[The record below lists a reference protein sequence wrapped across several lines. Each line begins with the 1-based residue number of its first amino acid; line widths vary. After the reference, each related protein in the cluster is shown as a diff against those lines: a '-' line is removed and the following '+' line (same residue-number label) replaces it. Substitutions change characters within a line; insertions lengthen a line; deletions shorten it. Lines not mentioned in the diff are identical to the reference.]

1 MKVRDDREQM
11 IERSSESA
19 PQHPESHAEMIAV
32 QLNELVKDAIA
43 FTEDYA
49 RVSQDERGARVRF
62 QTELADNLSHVR
74 ASASELRRVFVY
86 LLRNAIDAIEG
97 EGQVTVRTRA
107 EGARNV
113 AEVSYTDAGMSV
125 EVQGK
130 LFRPLLT
137 ANDESGIDE
146 GLAACYA
153 IVRRHSGDI
162 EVKSV
167 LGEGTTFTISLP
179 VAAQ

>member
-1 MKVRDDREQM
+1 MKVSDDREQM

-19 PQHPESHAEMIAV
+19 PQHPEAHAEMTAV

-107 EGARNV
+107 EGAQSV
-113 AEVSYTDAGMSV
+113 AEVSYTDARISR
-125 EVQGK
+125 EVQGE
-130 LFRPLLT
+130 LFRPPLT
-137 ANDESGIDE
+137 AKGERESDAS
-146 GLAACYA
+146 LTACYA
-153 IVRRHSGDI
+153 IVRRYGGDI
-162 EVKSV
+162 EVKSAM
-167 LGEGTTFTISLP
+167 GAGTTFMISLP
-179 VAAQ
+179 VASG

>member
-1 MKVRDDREQM
+1 MV
-11 IERSSESA
+11 A
-19 PQHPESHAEMIAV
+19 A
-32 QLNELVKDAIA
+32 QLNGLVKDAIA

-49 RVSQDERGARVRF
+49 RASQDERGVRVRF
-62 QTELADNLSHVR
+62 LTELADNLSPVR
-74 ASASELRRVFVY
+74 VSTSELRAVFVY

-179 VAAQ
+179 VAAR